1 MNPARRFLR
10 FNAVGALGIGV
21 QLATIWAMTDGA
33 GVPYVVATILGVS
46 LAIAHNFFWH
56 LRWTWGDRLLTGSR
70 AAQAFLSFVVANGVV
85 SFGGN
90 LIVMI
95 ALVDGAGVAVLPANL
110 VAIALCGLANFWLGD
125 RFVFQHRWPSVT
137 SVASVPSVSSI
148 TSSVSQTSIPTTS
161 H

>member
-21 QLATIWAMTDGA
+21 QLATIWAMTDVA
-33 GVPYVVATILGVS
+33 GVPYVAATIIGVS

-110 VAIALCGLANFWLGD
+110 GAIALCGLVNFWLGD
-125 RFVFQHRWPSVT
+125 HFVFQRGCPPVPSAPSV
-137 SVASVPSVSSI
+137 ASI

>member
-21 QLATIWAMTDGA
+21 QLATIWAMTDVA
-33 GVPYVVATILGVS
+33 GVPYVAATIVGVS

-85 SFGGN
+85 SFAGN

-95 ALVDGAGVAVLPANL
+95 ALVDGSGVPVLPANL
-110 VAIALCGLANFWLGD
+110 VAIAVCGLVNFWLGD
-125 RFVFQHRWPSVT
+125 HFVFQRGCTPVPSAPSV
-137 SVASVPSVSSI
+137 ASI
-148 TSSVSQTSIPTTS
+148 TSSASQISVPTTS
-161 H
+161 R